1 TESAPPET
9 PIRTVSPPA
18 SIAWRRMVRSA
29 AWTRSTG
36 SAALQADP
44 HLAVLEVLL
53 LPHGDGALER
63 VDRVATGL
71 EGVAAVRGGHGDQH
85 GRFADL
91 EPADTMQHGDAAHAG
106 PASADGGADLPHLGL
121 GHRGVRFVLE
131 KLPRPAIGLVAHDA
145 GEDDDAA
152 GAGIVDLRRDRV
164 GRQRKLTEG
173 DDVHHTPSWRQ
184 RHHSIRVSFA

>member
-1 TESAPPET
+1 MAAFDERTNDAASHRRNAGESAPPET

-29 AWTRSTG
+29 AGTRSTG

-85 GRFADL
+85 RRFADL
-91 EPADTMQHGDAAHAG
+91 EPADTMQHRDAAH
-106 PASADGGADLPHLGL
+106 
-121 GHRGVRFVLE
+121 
-131 KLPRPAIGLVAHDA
+131 
-145 GEDDDAA
+145 
-152 GAGIVDLRRDRV
+152 
-164 GRQRKLTEG
+164 
-173 DDVHHTPSWRQ
+173 
-184 RHHSIRVSFA
+184 